1 MRRVRTSLILAL
13 ALTATVSVSMTSCG
27 ARSGGPD
34 PKFVL
39 VSFNLPDISGIPLNQ
54 ALILT
59 FSEAVDPDSIT
70 LDTLRVIGA
79 TGPFFEA
86 TIVDDNLVALLPR
99 TPNFGD
105 YSDVGLT
112 PNTTYT
118 LSLPVF
124 PATATIR
131 TPDGKQLVEADSYF
145 FRTLGTPTFVEP
157 RRAVVHGLPPSQ
169 GGRSDDEGCLQN
181 IANALYVSPQ
191 IDASVIQ
198 TGSGPGAALL
208 CLRNEGRPRVIE
220 PESFPRHDAQAIGTP
235 SAVNPGL
242 IDMPAIRVKV
252 NEQLDPPSV
261 VAYNPATQ
269 IPANVQL
276 WRIALKDGTPTGPD
290 RIKTNEPTI
299 VQTATSTEI
308 ILGTAAPIQQG
319 VYVINII
326 PQVKDLPGNA
336 LQTADRPNPAIGGY
350 NVYETLPSFNASI
363 PGGYRIYFRTLQVPN
378 TALAIV
384 EQFNSNAAEHGDNTS
399 AATEPGVFTQSLS
412 DFGTP
417 GVLDG
422 LPLASSVGG
431 DPTPNKTLLYVP
443 ADPTGS
449 QGGQSTTA
457 NWNEGAVSGQ
467 GFRFLGLPSLQV
479 NPDAQAGGGA
489 GLLRAVWRPYT
500 GSGADGT
507 FSSPGNGTVFSFN
520 TTSGSANGDG
530 IFEYES
536 FTLNAGDTIEA
547 TGSKPLVILVRGT
560 ATIEGSI
567 RSNGANGDPGF
578 NTDGTA
584 PYANAASRPPGGP
597 GGVGGAGGGQGG
609 FGANPILGAA
619 AGSNGAPGANLFG
632 SWLSELATAGES
644 PTGKGAAGFTDAGGT
659 AAGSGGGGGGG
670 FGTAGGNGTLS
681 SGQDAGIGNNP
692 NGGTVAGTA
701 TFDRLLS
708 LFQPDRAYS
717 PFSNIVGGAGGGG
730 GSSDDDTG
738 TNEAGNGGAPAN
750 EDDGGAGGGG
760 GGGGICVL
768 AAGALSVTASGV
780 IEADGGDGGST
791 FSEAQLIFGDG
802 DDGNPG
808 TSDDTVVGIQNA
820 VVPGGDGG
828 PGGGGSGGGIL
839 LIGQTVSMAGTL
851 SAQGGVGGTSASL
864 TRVAGAGGNGRVA
877 IISFAGQALPSVTGS
892 SSPAAFTSAGAST
905 QYNPTVDL
913 ASVGQSEWVDLF
925 TPTAEFAPDP
935 DGAGP
940 LGQQFPTFNSNFA
953 ALSGLGLVQGAG
965 ADFDGVLEFQ
975 GADDLSPVPAGA
987 TPTTADGLTQWV
999 SAANITSIN
1008 FKRYFRWRFRFFV
1021 SATYVGH
1028 GPASRV
1034 RCWARIWRGGPR
1046 G

>member
-1 MRRVRTSLILAL
+1 MRRARSSLIFAL
-13 ALTATVSVSMTSCG
+13 ALTLAVSVSMTSCG
-27 ARSGGPD
+27 GKTGGPD
-34 PKFVL
+34 PRFVL

-59 FSEAVDPDSIT
+59 FSEDVDPDTIT

-86 TIVDDNLVALLPR
+86 TIVDGNLVALLPR

-105 YSDVGLT
+105 YSDVGLS

-118 LSLPVF
+118 LSLPVY

-131 TPDGKQLVEADSYF
+131 TPDGKQLVEADSFF

-157 RRAVVHGLPPSQ
+157 RRAVVHGLVPSQ

-191 IDASVIQ
+191 VDASVIQ

-208 CLRNEGRPRVIE
+208 CLRNEGRPRIIE
-220 PESFPRHDAQAIGTP
+220 PESFPRHDQQAVGTP

-242 IDMPAIRVKV
+242 IDMPAIRLKV
-252 NEQLDPPSV
+252 NEQLDPATV

-276 WRIALKDGTPTGPD
+276 WRVALKDGTPTGPD

-308 ILGTAAPIQQG
+308 ILGPAAPIQQG
-319 VYVINII
+319 VYVINVI

-336 LQTADRPNPAIGGY
+336 LRTDDRPNPAIGGY
-350 NVYETLPSFNASI
+350 NVFETLPAFNANI
-363 PGGYRIYFRTLQVPN
+363 PGGYRIYFQTLQVPN

-399 AATEPGVFTQSLS
+399 ATTEPGVFTQSIV
-412 DFGTP
+412 DIGTP
-417 GVLDG
+417 GTLDG

-431 DPTPNKTLLYVP
+431 DPTPNKTLTYAP
-443 ADPTGS
+443 ADPSGS
-449 QGGQSTTA
+449 LAGQSTTA
-457 NWNEGAVSGQ
+457 NWNEGSVSGQ
-467 GFRFLGLPSLQV
+467 GFRFLNLPTLQV
-479 NPDAQAGGGA
+479 NPDAQPGGGA

-500 GSGADGT
+500 GNGGDGT
-507 FSSPGNGTVFSFN
+507 FNSPGNGTVFSFN
-520 TTSGSANGDG
+520 TTSGSTNGDG

-547 TGSKPLVILVRGT
+547 TGTKPLLILVRGA
-560 ATIEGSI
+560 ATIEGTI
-567 RSNGANGDPGF
+567 RSNGAVGEPGF

-597 GGVGGAGGGQGG
+597 GGPGGAGGGIGG
-609 FGANPILGAA
+609 FGANPILLNVN
-619 AGSNGAPGANLFG
+619 GSNGQSGANVFG
-632 SWLSELATAGES
+632 TWTTELATAGES
-644 PTGKGAAGFTDAGGT
+644 PGGKAAFGFQDAGGT

-670 FGTAGGNGTLS
+670 FGTAGGDGTLS
-681 SGQDAGIGNNP
+681 SGTDAGVANNP
-692 NGGTVAGTA
+692 NGGSAAGTS
-701 TFDRLLS
+701 TFDRLLTM
-708 LFQPDRAYS
+708 FQPDRGYS
-717 PFSNIVGGAGGGG
+717 PFANIVGGAGGGG
-730 GSSDDDTG
+730 GSADDDNGASEVGDGTG
-738 TNEAGNGGAPAN
+738 ANG
-750 EDDGGAGGGG
+750 DDGGAGGGG
-760 GGGGICVL
+760 GGGGICIL
-768 AAGALSVTASGV
+768 AAGALSVTGTGIV
-780 IEADGGDGGST
+780 QADGGDGGST
-791 FSEAQLIFGDG
+791 YSEAQLIFGDG
-802 DDGNPG
+802 DDGMAG

-820 VVPGGDGG
+820 VTPGGDGG

-839 LIGQTVSMAGTL
+839 LIGRTASMAGTL
-851 SAQGGVGGTSASL
+851 SAQGGTGGTSALL
-864 TRVAGAGGNGRVA
+864 TRVAGDGGNGRIA
-877 IISFAGQALPSVTGS
+877 IISFAGQALPTVTGTATPS
-892 SSPAAFTSAGAST
+892 AFVSAGAST
-905 QYNPTVDL
+905 QYNPTIEL

-935 DGAGP
+935 DGVGP
-940 LGQQFPTFNSNFA
+940 LPQQFPTFTSNFA
-953 ALSGLGLVQGAG
+953 GLTGLGLVQGAG

-975 GADDLSPVPAGA
+975 GADDLSPSPAGV

-999 SAANITSIN
+999 SSANITSIN

-1021 SATYVGH
+1021 SSTYVGH
-1028 GPASRV
+1028 GGSANPMPQVFDLEIQFEKS
-1034 RCWARIWRGGPR
+1034 
-1046 G
+1046 